1 MAGRGTDRRTD
12 GQRRMEEQRANEQRD
27 GGTDG
32 EREGPDGVSLTPWQR
47 TVIHVLC

>member
-1 MAGRGTDRRTD
+1 
-12 GQRRMEEQRANEQRD
+12 MEEQRANEWRD

-47 TVIHVLC
+47 TRAILGYLIPGVIR